1 MRRALR
7 LWPLLLWLLPACV
20 RDDVVAIRRCASGA
34 CDGGSGGGDSGT
46 DPGSAFC
53 TGSGPRISG
62 AQDSRIC
69 GGTLIALSLPAALC
83 ACTGVSG
90 GDLIT
95 DAFDSARGPYAPGQA
110 GGDLSSVG
118 PLGSQGSWDVGGALR
133 SSDATGVQVRTGS
146 LLVRGAAQ
154 IQGALRGESATIQGD
169 AAVGGDI
176 GLVNLTVGGTL
187 VTPATSTVGV
197 SGQRQTPST
206 RTDAVAV
213 PAPCSCD
220 LDPYVSGPILAL
232 TQTNDDARLGLARDQ
247 LENYAGDPVLTL
259 PCGGYFFQRV
269 AGAGSLELRVTG
281 RVELAIAGG
290 LNVGGQ
296 LRVTLS
302 PGAELDL
309 YVHGDVTVGGAVAM
323 GDPAAP
329 GRLRFFPGGIDTV
342 SFAGGGYVSAAV
354 LGRRRHFVTSAPLDI
369 YGAVFA
375 EDVSVNAA
383 LRLHYD
389 AQIRAI
395 GGSCGP
401 NP

>member
-1 MRRALR
+1 MGRALR
-7 LWPLLLWLLPACV
+7 LGSLLLWLLPACV
-20 RDDVVAIRRCASGA
+20 TDDVVAIRRCASGA
-34 CDGGSGGGDSGT
+34 CDGGSGDGGT
-46 DPGSAFC
+46 DPGGAFC
-53 TGSGPRISG
+53 MGSGPRISG

-69 GGTLIALSLPAALC
+69 GGALVAASLPAALC
-83 ACTGVSG
+83 TCSGVSG
-90 GDLIT
+90 GDLLI

-110 GGDLSSVG
+110 GGDLGSLG
-118 PLGSQGSWDVGGALR
+118 ALGSQGSWDVGGSLR

-146 LLVRGAAQ
+146 LLVRGAGQ
-154 IQGALRGESATIQGD
+154 IQGALRGETATFLGD
-169 AAVGGDI
+169 AAVGGEVS
-176 GLVNLTVGGTL
+176 LVNLTVGGTL
-187 VTPATSTVGV
+187 VTPSGMVSV
-197 SGQRQTPST
+197 SGQRQTPSM

-213 PAPCSCD
+213 PPPCPCD

-232 TQTNDDARLGLARDQ
+232 TQRNDDARLGLGRDQ

-269 AGAGSLELRVTG
+269 AGLGSLELRVTG

-296 LRVTLS
+296 LRVTLA

-309 YVHGDVTVGGAVAM
+309 YVHGDVTVGGAVAL

-354 LGRRRHFVTSAPLDI
+354 LGRRRHLVASAPLDV

-383 LRLHYD
+383 LRLHDD